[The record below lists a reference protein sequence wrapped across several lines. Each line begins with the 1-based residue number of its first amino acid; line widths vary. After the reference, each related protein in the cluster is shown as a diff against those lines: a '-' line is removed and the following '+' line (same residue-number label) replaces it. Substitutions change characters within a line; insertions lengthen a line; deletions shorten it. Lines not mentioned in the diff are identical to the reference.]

1 MRWLPQLAP
10 QQLRSPQ
17 KLRVRGP
24 QSAIEVTT
32 EEPLQRLVVRCWKP
46 HVRRLMP
53 VIPHRSGRVMS

>member
-1 MRWLPQLAP
+1 VERLAIALYAEGVRSTMRWLPQLAP

-32 EEPLQRLVVRCWKP
+32 EEPVQ
-46 HVRRLMP
+46 
-53 VIPHRSGRVMS
+53 